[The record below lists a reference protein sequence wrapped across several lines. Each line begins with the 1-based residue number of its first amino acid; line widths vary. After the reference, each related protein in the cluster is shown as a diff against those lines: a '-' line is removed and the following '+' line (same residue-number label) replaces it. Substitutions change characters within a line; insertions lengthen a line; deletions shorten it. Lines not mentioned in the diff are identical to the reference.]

1 VGGRATW
8 YGSSSQAGA
17 WAELFRHTL
26 DPVAAAET
34 RRRIGHAEFN
44 VLALDLTDDRI
55 RAALGLKPSDLTS
68 DDLEVCQTLADLAA
82 DAGFS
87 AVIGPSAALK
97 GGWTLAVLDRAV
109 GQSATSVTDLGVRV
123 ASSATDR

>member
-8 YGSSSQAGA
+8 YGSSSEAGA

-26 DPVAAAET
+26 DPVGAAET
-34 RRRIGHAEFN
+34 RRRVGHAEFN
-44 VLALDLTDDRI
+44 VLALDLTDDAI

-68 DDLEVCQTLADLAA
+68 NDLEVCQTLAELAA

-97 GGWTLAVLDRAV
+97 GGWTLAVFDGAIA
-109 GQSATSVTDLGVRV
+109 QSPASVTDLGVR
-123 ASSATDR
+123 APSSARDR